1 MVTSPHHLAT
11 EAGQRVLASGG
22 TAIEAAIATG
32 AVLAVVYPHF
42 CGLGGDGVWLISDA
56 GGQVDCL
63 MGIGQATSAIAA
75 LPTPLPLR
83 GPSAAATAAGLV
95 DSWGVALDHSRSH
108 WGGRQTL
115 ADLLASAI
123 TLAASGFPLSP
134 SQAFWLA
141 RRQGEWQ
148 AWPGFAALFDTT
160 GLVPG
165 RNAFRQPALAR
176 SLESL
181 ARDGARSFYDGA
193 LAERIATGL
202 AAAGAPLTR
211 ADLAA
216 TRTRSV
222 APITQRFAGVDLFAP
237 PPPTQGVTTLAI
249 MAILDR
255 LGIGSVAPDSAPFY
269 HLIVEAVKVAFA
281 DRPLITGAAATDLL
295 APARLDAMA
304 GRIRADAAMPWPHP
318 FQHGDTVFIGAVDAE
333 GRAVSLLQ
341 SLYFDWGSGVVAGD
355 TGILWQNRAAAFNGL
370 PGHPDRIRPGAWP
383 FFTLNPG
390 LALRDGIPRLVYGT
404 QGADGQPQTLA
415 VLLARILGHHIDP
428 AAALAGPRFLLGRGF
443 ADDRD
448 SLKLESDVGDAVLS
462 ALRGLGHAVAPIPPL
477 DPLCGQAGIIAI
489 EPEGIVGAH
498 DPRGDGCAL
507 GV

>member
-56 GGQVDCL
+56 ARQVDCL
-63 MGIGQATSAIAA
+63 MGIGQATSAVTA

-83 GPSAAATAAGLV
+83 GPSSAATSAGLV

-115 ADLLASAI
+115 ADLLAPAI

-165 RNAFRQPALAR
+165 RDAFRQPALAR

-216 TRTRSV
+216 THTRSV
-222 APITQRFAGVDLFAP
+222 APITQRFAGVDLYAP

-255 LGIGSVAPDSAPFY
+255 LGIASVAPETAAFY

-304 GRIRADAAMPWPHP
+304 GRIRADAALPWPHP
-318 FQHGDTVFIGAVDAE
+318 FQHGDTVFIGAVDAYQE
-333 GRAVSLLQ
+333 APVNMELLAQQYFDASLLLPTPLPTITPFFTPGAAPTATPQ
-341 SLYFDWGSGVVAGD
+341 LRIHVVQAGD
-355 TGILWQNRAAAFNGL
+355 TLAYIAGKYKVPQQLIVTRNRL
-370 PGHPDRIRPGAWP
+370 PDAGMLSIGQE
-383 FFTLNPG
+383 LV
-390 LALRDGIPRLVYGT
+390 IPY
-404 QGADGQPQTLA
+404 P
-415 VLLARILGHHIDP
+415 
-428 AAALAGPRFLLGRGF
+428 
-443 ADDRD
+443 
-448 SLKLESDVGDAVLS
+448 
-462 ALRGLGHAVAPIPPL
+462 
-477 DPLCGQAGIIAI
+477 
-489 EPEGIVGAH
+489 
-498 DPRGDGCAL
+498 
-507 GV
+507 